1 MIIKKTTY
9 KDQVAEYV
17 YNLVLEGTYAP
28 GDQVKES
35 RLAAELGISR
45 APVREAMRGLVASG
59 ILEYKPQIGYYINSL
74 SPKQI
79 IDAYTTRGVLE
90 GFAVRSTMHLFGEEQ
105 LEELSELTLKMQKA
119 AQRENRKKVVEV
131 GDTFHTLLVSENM
144 NVQLAEYTGMLSLKL
159 HVLFFKHWSSLY
171 SPAEI
176 RKRHD
181 NIVNAIAQNDPM
193 AIEDVI
199 RGHYTET
206 GTKIAKLNS

>member
-35 RLAAELGISR
+35 KLAAKLGISR

-59 ILEYKPQIGYYINSL
+59 ILEYRPQVGYYINSL

-90 GFAVRSTMHLFGEEQ
+90 GFAVRSTIHLFGEEQ
-105 LEELSELTLKMQKA
+105 VEELSELPLKMQKA
-119 AQRENRKKVVEV
+119 AERENRKKVVEI
-131 GDTFHTLLVSENM
+131 GDTFHSLLISENR
-144 NVQLAEYTGMLSLKL
+144 NVQLAEYSGMLSLKL
-159 HVLFFKHWSSLY
+159 HVLFFKHWPSLY
-171 SPAEI
+171 SPEEI
-176 RKRHD
+176 RIRHD
-181 NIVNAIAQNDPM
+181 NIVSAIAKGDP
-193 AIEDVI
+193 ILVEDVI